1 MQAGIAR
8 LDRNSKKSFR
18 DLKAQE
24 LEMDDE
30 DEDEDEE
37 VYEDTARFASGSINA
52 PKHSITSLVGRF
64 AKE

>member
-24 LEMDDE
+24 LEMD